1 MQWQENDDK
10 VIIDEIIYYVARIEG
25 MHYLIKEENKFSRG
39 KSEII
44 FIQGK
49 NKGKIISASYLWS
62 QGVIPERYKNILTDN
77 AIFNWK

>member
-1 MQWQENDDK
+1 
-10 VIIDEIIYYVARIEG
+10 
-25 MHYLIKEENKFSRG
+25 MHYLIKEENKFSREL

-44 FIQGK
+44 FIKGK
-49 NKGKIISASYLWS
+49 NKGKIISTSYLWS